1 VAAWRSPRA
10 RVRRSADGN
19 VEPLAFIEHPG
30 PDDVGIHELLG
41 CGRRDRYEL
50 ARELCQDMRVLD
62 LCCGNGVGSVLL
74 SQTAALVVGIDHD
87 ASFVDFARAAAGSD
101 RVSFEAA
108 DSVSFLDGPLG
119 DRFDAIVCLEG
130 SERLSEL
137 DPLTATLRDL
147 RRPGWP

>member
-1 VAAWRSPRA
+1 
-10 RVRRSADGN
+10 
-19 VEPLAFIEHPG
+19 LAFIEHPG